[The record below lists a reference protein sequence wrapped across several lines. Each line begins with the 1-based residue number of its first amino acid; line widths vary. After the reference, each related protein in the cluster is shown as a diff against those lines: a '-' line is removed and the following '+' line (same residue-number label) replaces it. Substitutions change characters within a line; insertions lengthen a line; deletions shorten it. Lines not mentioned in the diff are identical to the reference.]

1 VLIPIDKYIIL
12 KTSFAKYRSEKIIID
27 QYTLNYNA
35 NTMSMRMYNND
46 MLQPRKLNTRKCAH
60 KFLATTLECNAG
72 QCEVKSILCF
82 FHKRYITLIKI
93 YHTEIKV

>member
-1 VLIPIDKYIIL
+1 MLIPIDKYIIL

-72 QCEVKSILCF
+72 QREVKSILCF
-82 FHKRYITLIKI
+82 FFINDISHLLKYITLK
-93 YHTEIKV
+93 